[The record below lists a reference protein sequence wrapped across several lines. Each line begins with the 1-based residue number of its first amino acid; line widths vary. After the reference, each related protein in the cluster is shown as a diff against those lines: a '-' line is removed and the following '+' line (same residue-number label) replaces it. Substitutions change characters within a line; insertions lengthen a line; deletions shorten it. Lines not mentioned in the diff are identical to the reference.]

1 MNPRFGLALFT
12 TDPALIH
19 RAVASGVDSIV
30 VDWEHIGK
38 EQRQSHADTQINQD
52 TLDDLQRVR
61 ASTEANVIC
70 RINRY
75 GATTV
80 EEVEQAV
87 GAGADEVLLPMVQTA
102 EEVEVVLDL
111 ASGRCGVGILIETV
125 AAVARAEELAGL
137 PLSRV
142 YIGLNDLAIER
153 RTAPRIFAAV
163 ADGTVER
170 VRAPFRVPFGFGGL
184 TLPDRGF
191 PVPSRLLIGEMVR
204 LGCDFSFLRRS
215 FHRDVQGRDLTV
227 EIPRILDAILEARR
241 RSPPAV
247 ARDRKDFEAIIEAG
261 YDQVDYAGRP
271 PANG

>member
-1 MNPRFGLALFT
+1 MNSRFGLALFT
-12 TDPALIH
+12 TNPAFIR
-19 RAVASGVDSIV
+19 RAVASGVNSIV

-38 EQRQSHADTQINQD
+38 EQRQSHTDTQINHD

-61 ASTEANVIC
+61 ASTEANIIC
-70 RINRY
+70 RLNRH

-102 EEVEVVLDL
+102 EEVELVLDL

-125 AAVARAEELAGL
+125 AAVALAEELASL

-142 YIGLNDLAIER
+142 YVGLNDLAIER
-153 RTAPRIFAAV
+153 RTPGIFAAV
-163 ADGTVER
+163 ADGTVGR
-170 VRAPFRVPFGFGGL
+170 IRTPFRIPFGFGGL

-215 FHRDVQGRDLTV
+215 FHRDVQGRDLSV
-227 EIPRILDAILEARR
+227 EIPRILGAILAARR
-241 RSPPAV
+241 RSPAAV
-247 ARDRKDFEAIIEAG
+247 ARDRKELETIIEAKC
-261 YDQVDYAGRP
+261 DQVAYAEKP